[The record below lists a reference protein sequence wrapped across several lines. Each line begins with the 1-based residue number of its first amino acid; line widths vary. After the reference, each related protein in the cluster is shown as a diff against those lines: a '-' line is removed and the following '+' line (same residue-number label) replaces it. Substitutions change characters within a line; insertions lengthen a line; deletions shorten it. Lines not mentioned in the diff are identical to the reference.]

1 MAVRSPN
8 DRGIIFSP
16 QMDAYDFVW
25 ENTIAKDFFF
35 STPYDEIGRDAMMT
49 AAMGGG
55 SMGHFVPKGAGA
67 ENLDL
72 RTKDGRAYSRTHV
85 PRWRYGEDGQ
95 PERYMEK
102 LPKREIFPQAKTG
115 FMGAN
120 LSPILWGWHYGTLGR
135 GLEESPS
142 LIEGVEGVLHHEG
155 MHQAMDPIL
164 SEIYTERM
172 RQRGDEKGIP
182 REDAERKAVL
192 KDDPAM
198 REGLKELNRDIV
210 DQFMQAHE
218 FGAHIGEVE
227 PMQNP
232 NTIIGR
238 KEGRGAIMPRRHDNR
253 LGKYLQHTSTR
264 LRPEG
269 LAAADESVRASA
281 TGIPFPTNIKDVSD
295 FVEMRPDSRNERM
308 LNIGLTDEGWDTNER
323 MYEEAEDEYG
333 YDNEMQERGR
343 TPEEEQF
350 IAYKLTSPDL
360 SDDKKENPRQSFESL
375 PFELN
380 PMGEAAEWFEDTP
393 VSRMMRR
400 LEQVPQMR
408 KNPDHGGMEIDVPRV
423 RGLRALAN
431 AAKLGGSREEM
442 P

>member
-1 MAVRSPN
+1 MAGRSPN

-35 STPYDEIGRDAMMT
+35 ATPYDEMGREAMMT
-49 AAMGGG
+49 AARGGG
-55 SMGHFVPKGAGA
+55 SMGHFVPKGAGR

-72 RTKDGRAYSRTHV
+72 RTKEGRSSSRTHM
-85 PRWRYGEDGQ
+85 PRWRYGEDGR

-102 LPKREIFPQAKTG
+102 LPKREIFPEAKTG

-120 LSPILWGWHYGTLGR
+120 LSSPFWNMHYGTYRR
-135 GLEESPS
+135 GLDESPS

-155 MHQAMDPIL
+155 MHEAMDQIL
-164 SEIYTERM
+164 SDIYSERIAD
-172 RQRGDEKGIP
+172 RIQEAGIP
-182 REDAERKAVL
+182 LDFDERKEAL
-192 KDDPAM
+192 QADPALM
-198 REGLKELNRDIV
+198 AAFKEIRQDET
-210 DQFMQAHE
+210 DQLMQAHE

-238 KEGRGAIMPRRHDNR
+238 KEGRGAIMPKRHDNR
-253 LGKYLQHTSTR
+253 LGKYLGHTSTR

-295 FVEMRPDSRNERM
+295 FVHIKPDSRNKRSH
-308 LNIGLTDEGWDTNER
+308 NIGLTDEGWDLNER
-323 MYEEAEDEYG
+323 LWEEHGDYG
-333 YDNEMQERGR
+333 EHDYRGK
-343 TPEEEQF
+343 TPEEDQF
-350 IAYKLTSPDL
+350 IAYNLTSPDL
-360 SDDKKENPRQSFESL
+360 GDGTKENPRESFEGL
-375 PFELN
+375 PHQLI
-380 PMGEAAEWFEDTP
+380 PMGETAEWFEHTP
-393 VSRMMRR
+393 VSRLMQE
-400 LEQVPQMR
+400 LGQVPQMR
-408 KNPDHGGMEIDVPRV
+408 ENPDHGGMEIDVPRV

-431 AAKLGGSREEM
+431 AAKLGGSKEEM